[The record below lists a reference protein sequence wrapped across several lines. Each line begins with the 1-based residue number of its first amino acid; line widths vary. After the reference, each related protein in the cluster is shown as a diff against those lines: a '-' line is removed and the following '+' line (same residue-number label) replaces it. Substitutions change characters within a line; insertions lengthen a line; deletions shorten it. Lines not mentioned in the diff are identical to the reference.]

1 MQITRYRWSD
11 CVHVQHVNP
20 EGEPM
25 GWVEVRDPTNDV
37 FDRTPV
43 HDCPVCEDPEGTHH
57 GISIMPPR
65 PVESP
70 GQ

>member
-25 GWVEVRDPTNDV
+25 TWVEVRDPKNEV
-37 FDRTPV
+37 FDATPPY
-43 HDCPVCEDPEGTHH
+43 DCPACENPDVTQP

-65 PVESP
+65 PVEDP
-70 GQ
+70 NQ